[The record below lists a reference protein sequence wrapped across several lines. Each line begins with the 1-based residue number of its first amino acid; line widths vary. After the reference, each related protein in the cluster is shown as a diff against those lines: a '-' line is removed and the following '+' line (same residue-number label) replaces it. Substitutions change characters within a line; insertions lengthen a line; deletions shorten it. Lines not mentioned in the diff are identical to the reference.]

1 MNLFRRALILS
12 HRYLGIALSL
22 LVVMWFATGIVMM
35 YAGGMPRLTPELRLE
50 RLPALD
56 LAAVTLTPAE
66 AADRGLV
73 LGGGRTTLLTVMDR
87 PAYRFG
93 AGRPVTVFADTG
105 DVLEELSVEQSR
117 QIASRFVDRP
127 LGDVQYAETL
137 ERIDQWTLLQSRQMP
152 LHKFTVNDGAGTELY
167 VQPQSGDVAM
177 LTTRQSRMLAWMST
191 IPHWMYF
198 TALRGNQPVWY
209 RVVVWSS
216 ALVCVLAVL
225 GLALGVAQYRRRKPL
240 AAAIPYAGAMRWH
253 YVTGA
258 VFGIFTLTWAFS
270 GLLSMEPFA
279 WTQAEGLEIDREVFT
294 GGPADLSAFPA
305 MEPQAWSRLMDG
317 RPIKEVEFTRIQDVN
332 YYLVRHAPGGALDEG
347 DRERLH
353 QPYPVN
359 GRRDPNRVLVS
370 AAGLEVQREPFSVDS
385 LVTRLRGALPEYP
398 IEEQQLLTEY
408 DSYYYS
414 REGETPLP
422 ILRVKFADPAE
433 TWIYV
438 DPEMSQVVASINSY
452 NRVERWLYNGLH
464 SMDFAFWYDSIAW
477 DVAMIALSLGG
488 LASSG
493 IGLVLGVRRIRRG
506 VVRTAAPAGLRTPAA
521 APDPVLPSPSAL
533 GQTSP
538 PR

>member
-35 YAGGMPRLTPELRLE
+35 SAGGMPRLTPELRLE

-56 LAAVTLTPAE
+56 LPAISLTPAE

-105 DVLEELSVEQSR
+105 EVLEELTVEQSR
-117 QIASRFVDRP
+117 QAASRFVDRP
-127 LGDVQYAETL
+127 VSDVQYVETL
-137 ERIDQWTLLQSRQMP
+137 DRIDQWTLLQSRQMP

-167 VQPQSGDVAM
+167 VQPQSADVAM

-198 TALRGNQPVWY
+198 TALRGNQPLWY
-209 RVVVWSS
+209 RIVVWSA

-225 GLALGVAQYRRRKPL
+225 GLALGVVQYRRRKPL

-279 WTQAEGLEIDREVFT
+279 WTQAEGLEIEREVFT
-294 GGPADLSAFPA
+294 GGPADLAAFPA
-305 MEPQAWSRLMDG
+305 MEPQAWSRLTSG
-317 RPIKEVEFTRIQDVN
+317 RPIKEVEFTRIQDAN
-332 YYLVRHAPGGALDEG
+332 YYLVRHAPDGAFGGEG

-359 GRRDPNRVLVS
+359 GRRDPNRVLV
-370 AAGLEVQREPFSVDS
+370 AAASLEVQREPFSVDS

-422 ILRVKFADPAE
+422 ILRVKFADPGE

-438 DPEMSQVVASINSY
+438 DPEMSQVVASINRM

-493 IGLVLGVRRIRRG
+493 IGLVVGVRRIRRG
-506 VVRTAAPAGLRTPAA
+506 VARTKVEPQRSPYPAVPPR
-521 APDPVLPSPSAL
+521 PSPSEDVA
-533 GQTSP
+533 
-538 PR
+538 